1 MQIVYLKKL
10 NEDAKIPKYMSEN
23 AVGADVTSIENVIVP
38 VGKIKL
44 VKTGLAPEIPN
55 NLEIQVRSRSGLAA
69 KNGVFVLNSPGT
81 IDPDYTGEIG
91 VILANFGEKDFEVKK
106 GDRIAQLVISEKPL
120 AQFKEKIGDLKETE
134 RGSGGFGHTGVK

>member
-23 AVGADVTSIENVIVP
+23 AVGADVTSIENVIIP
-38 VGKIKL
+38 VGKVKL

>member
-1 MQIVYLKKL
+1 MQTVYVKKL
-10 NEDAKIPKYMSEN
+10 NEDAKIPEYMSEN
-23 AVGADVTSIENVIVP
+23 AVGADVTSIENVIIQ
-38 VGKIKL
+38 VGKVKL
-44 VKTGLAPEIPN
+44 VKTGLATEIPN

-120 AQFKEKIGDLKETE
+120 VQFKEKIGDLKETE
-134 RGSGGFGHTGVK
+134 RGSSGFGHTGK

>member
-1 MQIVYLKKL
+1 MQTVYVKKL
-10 NEDAKIPKYMSEN
+10 NEDAKIPEYMSEN

>member
-1 MQIVYLKKL
+1 MQTVYVKKL
-10 NEDAKIPKYMSEN
+10 NEDAKIPEYMSEN
-23 AVGADVTSIENVIVP
+23 AVGADVNSIENVIIP
-38 VGKIKL
+38 VGKVKL

>member
-1 MQIVYLKKL
+1 MQTVYVKKL

-23 AVGADVTSIENVIVP
+23 AVGADVTSIENVIIP
-38 VGKIKL
+38 VGKVKL

>member
-1 MQIVYLKKL
+1 MQTVYVKKL
-10 NEDAKIPKYMSEN
+10 NEDAKIPEYMSEN

-38 VGKIKL
+38 VGKVKL

>member
-1 MQIVYLKKL
+1 MQTVYVKKL
-10 NEDAKIPKYMSEN
+10 NEDAKIPEYMSEN
-23 AVGADVTSIENVIVP
+23 AVGADVTSIENVIIP
-38 VGKIKL
+38 VGKVKL

>member
-10 NEDAKIPKYMSEN
+10 NEDAKIPEYMSEN